1 MSNVIILLLLCGDNV
16 DLHQRLTL
24 TLTLV
29 LTMHKPSCNH
39 IPTAFKPT
47 NPAIKLAGDLFYYST
62 LLLSFN
68 VMSFTFQYKLHK
80 PPFVP

>member
-1 MSNVIILLLLCGDNV
+1 MSNVIISLLLFGDNV

-39 IPTAFKPT
+39 ISTAFKPT
-47 NPAIKLAGDLFYYST
+47 DPVIKLASDLFTVVHYISVK
-62 LLLSFN
+62 F
-68 VMSFTFQYKLHK
+68 
-80 PPFVP
+80 